1 MFLNFKLHYAINCIT
16 KKCILHLK
24 LKARHVNFFD
34 KDLNSSERIFRQNI
48 CVDYDAIALLNYFY
62 IFIPTTPFTVLQKHD
77 VRTFHTQFSIYC
89 LLKKQSFSQI
99 GLFSPYFKMSII
111 VKCFRLITIYN
122 HLSKKPFIRSYAV
135 KSIYKEKRGENGRLY
150 GLLWE
155 KQKSFQFRWRWC
167 Y

>member
-1 MFLNFKLHYAINCIT
+1 MPLFSLIKG
-16 KKCILHLK
+16 ILFDNPIYQWLLQTLK
-24 LKARHVNFFD
+24 NKSVTLLIPVFQK
-34 KDLNSSERIFRQNI
+34 
-48 CVDYDAIALLNYFY
+48 YDVTI
-62 IFIPTTPFTVLQKHD
+62 
-77 VRTFHTQFSIYC
+77 FHTQFSIYC

-99 GLFSPYFKMSII
+99 ALFSPYSKMSII

-135 KSIYKEKRGENGRLY
+135 KSIYKEKRGENWRLY